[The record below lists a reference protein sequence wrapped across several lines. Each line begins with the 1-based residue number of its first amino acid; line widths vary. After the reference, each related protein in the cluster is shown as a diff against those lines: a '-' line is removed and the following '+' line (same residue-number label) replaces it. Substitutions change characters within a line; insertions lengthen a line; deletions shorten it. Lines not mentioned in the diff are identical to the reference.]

1 MAATIKINRR
11 ATERIRARN
20 CWIYRSDILDTGGA
34 KGGQVVR
41 VLDGRGHVMGSALY
55 SSDSQIALRMI
66 SLDATPIDRDF
77 WLARLA
83 AAEQLRSRVVSDT
96 TAYRLVYGE
105 SDLLPSLIIDRFN
118 DCFVIQTLSQ
128 GMDALKQMWIDL
140 LADRYGPR
148 AIIERNEARVRD
160 LEGLPRLSGV
170 VYGQDPG
177 EIVIEEGSVR
187 FAVNLIEGQKTGAFL
202 DQRENRLAAARYSR
216 GRALDCFTFQGGFAL
231 HLAEGADRVIAI
243 DVSAQALKQAEANR
257 ELNDAAN
264 VEFIE
269 GNVFD
274 LLREMDERGER
285 FDVINLDPPAFAKN
299 RASIAGAVRGYK
311 EINLRAM
318 RLLEPGGV
326 LITSTCSYHM
336 SEDAFLNVIAD
347 AGADAGRAVQVI
359 EKRMQSRDHPV
370 LVSMP
375 ETYYLKCMILRI
387 E

>member
-1 MAATIKINRR
+1 MATIKINRR
-11 ATERIRARN
+11 GVERIRARHY
-20 CWIYRSDILDTGGA
+20 WIYRSDLLGAGGA
-34 KGGQVVR
+34 RSGEVVR
-41 VLDGRGHVMGSALY
+41 VEDARGKLLGSALY

-66 SLDATPIDRDF
+66 SFDARPVDREF
-77 WLARLA
+77 WLSRLA
-83 AAEQLRSRVVSDT
+83 AAEQLRSQVVADT

-105 SDLLPSLIIDRFN
+105 SDMLPSLIIDRFN

-128 GMDALKQMWIDL
+128 GMDALKQMWIEL
-140 LADRYGPR
+140 LRERYSPR

-160 LEGLPRLSGV
+160 LEGLPRLAGV

-177 EIVIEEGSVR
+177 EIVIEEGCVR

-202 DQRENRLAAARYSR
+202 DQRENRLRAESYGR

-231 HLAEGADRVIAI
+231 HLARSAERVWAV
-243 DVSAQALKQAEANR
+243 DVSAPALGRAERNR

-269 GNVFD
+269 ANVFD

-285 FDVINLDPPAFAKN
+285 FDLINLDPPAFAKN
-299 RASIAGAVRGYK
+299 RASIEAATRGYK

-318 RLLEPGGV
+318 RLLEPGGT

-336 SEDAFLNVIAD
+336 GEEAFLNVIAD
-347 AGADAGRAVQVI
+347 AGADAARSVQVI

-375 ETYYLKCMILRI
+375 ETYYLKCLILRV